1 METMNRQHA
10 VIAMAKIGRL
20 IKQLRYWIDADADSD
35 LYFATFDEDISQSN
49 EWADTVYKYLKKSS
63 CKIVAEEFERIGLID
78 DIEEYVNNKNGRL
91 DARLR
96 PNLICFIKKIHKI
109 EAVVRKIKAENKGEY
124 PDLIPAL
131 ANERTVELLQRAVD
145 GGLLDEHYMP
155 IETTTGSQLR
165 VIAYAIATIMKF
177 PNRCK
182 YVYFEKQWNRASYRV
197 GNIPLAQSEQGR
209 VKHEYAMSLYPDVD
223 FSSLLQVS
231 SDNDT
236 FYCPYPKQ
244 RIKRMYLDLVEGGY
258 IAHYT
263 TLDDFQ
269 GIFDANKFSKPVE
282 WIKSQRQLSYFLTE
296 AFTPTNKRLVWVKSC
311 CCFRIFGKVP
321 HKDAMVT
328 GLGELKRK
336 GVYDT
341 YDPEL
346 KDIARRYNAK

>member
-1 METMNRQHA
+1 
-10 VIAMAKIGRL
+10 MAKIGRL
-20 IKQLRYWIDADADSD
+20 VKQLRYWIDADFDTD
-35 LYFATFDEDISQSN
+35 LYFKTFEEDISQSK
-49 EWADTVYKYLKKSS
+49 EWVDSVYKYLKESS
-63 CKIVAEEFERIGLID
+63 CKIIAEELDRIGSID
-78 DIEEYVNNKNGRL
+78 DIKEYVNKKNGRL

-96 PNLICFIKKIHKI
+96 PDLIGFIKQMHKI
-109 EAVVRKIKAENKGEY
+109 QAVVRKVKAENKSEY

-131 ANERTVELLQRAVD
+131 ANELTVNLLQRAVD
-145 GGLLDEHYMP
+145 GGLLDEHFMP
-155 IETTTGSQLR
+155 LETTTGSQLR
-165 VIAYAIATIMKF
+165 VIAYAIATILKF

-197 GNIPLAQSEQGR
+197 GGIPLAQTESGR
-209 VKHEYAMSLYPDVD
+209 VKHEYAMSLYPEAD

-244 RIKRMYLDLVEGGY
+244 RIKRMYMDLVEGGY

-263 TLDDFQ
+263 TLEDFQ
-269 GIFDANKFSKPVE
+269 GIFDANKFSRPVE

-296 AFTPTNKRLVWVKSC
+296 AFTPTNKRLVWVKAC

-346 KDIARRYNAK
+346 SKITKRYNAK